1 MIFGYYDVVVVG
13 AGHAG
18 CEAAAAAARM
28 GSNTLLIT
36 MNMTTIAQMSC
47 NPSIGGVGKGQLV
60 REIDALGGFTGL
72 VSDRSMIQFRM
83 LNRSKGPA
91 MWSPRAQND
100 RLQFHVEW
108 RRVLESIPQLH
119 FLQDSVQDIIVN
131 RGCVEGVKTGLGY
144 TIFAKTVVITSGTF
158 LNGKIHI
165 GDKNFGGGRMGEAPA
180 TGLTQRINSLGIK
193 SGRLKTGTPVRV
205 DGRSVDFSKLAE
217 QPGDE
222 ERGQMSF
229 REDFNWAEFKQLPCY
244 IVYTN
249 KKVHDILRLGFDRS
263 PLFTGKIEGVG
274 PRYCPSIEDKIQ
286 RFHTKEAHQLF
297 LEPEGRH
304 TIEYYLAG
312 FSSSLPDEIQIE
324 ALRNLPGFENARIF
338 RPGYAIEYDFFY
350 PTQLTETLESK
361 IIQNLFFAG
370 QVNGTTG
377 YEEAA
382 AQGLYAGI
390 NAHMKAHGLAKFVLS
405 RSEAYIGVLIDD
417 LISKELE
424 EPYRLFTSRAEFRTL
439 LRQDNADFRLTPLGY
454 AIGLTD
460 RFQYDRLKKKYKNIQ
475 QILNFIGAHKVIGYN
490 YDSSEWMLPQ
500 NNAIVNLI
508 SRPGIKMAQVLT
520 EFPAL
525 SSFVEDIGAT
535 QDELQQVEILIKYA
549 EYILKEIEIAK
560 RIKKFDNLYLSPDI
574 DYSAFTSL
582 TIEAREKLTK
592 YKPTTLGQASRISGI
607 SPSDLSFLLIY
618 LNKEKE

>member
-1 MIFGYYDVVVVG
+1 
-13 AGHAG
+13 
-18 CEAAAAAARM
+18 
-28 GSNTLLIT
+28 
-36 MNMTTIAQMSC
+36 
-47 NPSIGGVGKGQLV
+47 LV

-108 RRVLESIPQLH
+108 RKVLESIPQLH
-119 FLQDSVQDIIVN
+119 FLQDGVRDLIVN
-131 RGCVEGVKTGLGY
+131 KGRIEGVKTGLGY
-144 TIFAKTVVITSGTF
+144 TVFAKTVVITAGTF

-180 TGLTQRINSLGIK
+180 TGLTQRINQLGIK

-205 DGRSVDFSKLAE
+205 DGRSVDFSKLTE
-217 QPGDE
+217 QPGDDE
-222 ERGQMSF
+222 PGQMSF
-229 REDFNWAEFKQLPCY
+229 REQVNWPEFKQMPCY
-244 IVYTN
+244 IVYTSP
-249 KKVHDILRLGFDRS
+249 KVHNILRQGFDRS

-286 RFHTKEAHQLF
+286 RFHNKDAHQLF

-361 IIQNLFFAG
+361 IVENLFFAG

-454 AIGLTD
+454 SIGLAD
-460 RFQYDRLKKKYKNIQ
+460 RSQYDKLKQKYKNIQ
-475 QILNFIGAHKVIGYN
+475 QILDFIGAHKLIGYD
-490 YDSSEWMLPQ
+490 YESSEWLLPQ
-500 NNAIVNLI
+500 NNVIVGQL
-508 SRPGIKMAQVLT
+508 SRPGVTIYNVLE

-525 SSFVEDIGAT
+525 KSFIDSIGANRE
-535 QDELQQVEILIKYA
+535 ELQQVEILIKYA
-549 EYILKEIEIAK
+549 FLRAQETTDVRPCYGNVES
-560 RIKKFDNLYLSPDI
+560 YL
-574 DYSAFTSL
+574 L
-582 TIEAREKLTK
+582 
-592 YKPTTLGQASRISGI
+592 
-607 SPSDLSFLLIY
+607 
-618 LNKEKE
+618 

>member
-1 MIFGYYDVVVVG
+1 M
-13 AGHAG
+13 
-18 CEAAAAAARM
+18 
-28 GSNTLLIT
+28 
-36 MNMTTIAQMSC
+36 
-47 NPSIGGVGKGQLV
+47 
-60 REIDALGGFTGL
+60 
-72 VSDRSMIQFRM
+72 
-83 LNRSKGPA
+83 
-91 MWSPRAQND
+91 
-100 RLQFHVEW
+100 
-108 RRVLESIPQLH
+108 
-119 FLQDSVQDIIVN
+119 
-131 RGCVEGVKTGLGY
+131 
-144 TIFAKTVVITSGTF
+144 
-158 LNGKIHI
+158 
-165 GDKNFGGGRMGEAPA
+165 
-180 TGLTQRINSLGIK
+180 GIK

>member
-1 MIFGYYDVVVVG
+1 MIFGFYDVVVVG
-13 AGHAG
+13 GGHAG
-18 CEAAAAAARM
+18 CEAAAAASRL
-28 GSNTLLIT
+28 GSTTLLIT
-36 MNMTTIAQMSC
+36 MNMATIAQMSC
-47 NPSIGGVGKGQLV
+47 NPSMGGVGKGQLV

-108 RRVLESIPQLH
+108 RKLLESIPRLH
-119 FLQDSVQDIIVN
+119 FLQDSVQDLIVEKG
-131 RGCVEGVKTGLGY
+131 RVEGVKTGLGY
-144 TIFAKTVVITSGTF
+144 SIYAKTVVITSGTF

-165 GDKNFGGGRMGEAPA
+165 GEKNFGGGRMGEAPA
-180 TGLTQRINSLGIK
+180 TGLTQRLNLLGIK
-193 SGRLKTGTPVRV
+193 SGRLKTGTPVRI
-205 DGRSVDFSKLAE
+205 DGRSVDFSKLTE
-217 QPGDE
+217 QPGDNE
-222 ERGQMSF
+222 PGQMSF
-229 REDFNWAEFKQLPCY
+229 LSEINWEQFYQMSCY

-249 KKVHDILRLGFDRS
+249 PTVHDILKLGFDRS
-263 PLFTGKIEGVG
+263 PLFTGKIEGIG

-286 RFHTKEAHQLF
+286 RFNTKQAHQLF

-312 FSSSLPDEIQIE
+312 FSSSLPDEIQVE
-324 ALRNLPGFENARIF
+324 ALRNMPGFENARIF

-361 IIQNLFFAG
+361 IIANLFFAG

-390 NAHMKAHGLAKFVLS
+390 NAHMKAHGLTGFVLS
-405 RSEAYIGVLIDD
+405 RSESYIGVLVDD
-417 LISKELE
+417 LISKDLD

-454 AIGLTD
+454 AVGLAE
-460 RFQYDRLKKKYKNIQ
+460 RSRYEKLKIKYKKIQ
-475 QILNFIGAHKVIGYN
+475 RILEYIGAHKVIGSDYE
-490 YDSSEWMLPQ
+490 SSEWMLPQ
-500 NNAIVNLI
+500 NNPVINHLT
-508 SRPGIKMAQVLT
+508 RPGVTIWQTLKL
-520 EFPAL
+520 FPSL
-525 SSFVEDIGAT
+525 DDFVQSLGASRE
-535 QDELQQVEILIKYA
+535 ELQQVEILVKYA

-560 RIKKFDNLYLSPDI
+560 KIKKFENLKLSPDI
-574 DYSAFTSL
+574 DYSVFTSL

-592 YKPTTLGQASRISGI
+592 YKPTTFGQASRISGI

-618 LNKEKE
+618 LNREKE